1 MSVNSQSAAIFL
13 SYSRAFSHREPITFK
28 ETYHVIFCAAPAQT
42 FFASQCRHSGKM
54 SARALTRSRHFRG
67 RAQAERL
74 DSRETIREKMVAIQ
88 KFPSYVFISR
98 R

>member
-1 MSVNSQSAAIFL
+1 
-13 SYSRAFSHREPITFK
+13 
-28 ETYHVIFCAAPAQT
+28 
-42 FFASQCRHSGKM
+42 M

-88 KFPSYVFISR
+88 KFPLYVFFSR
-98 R
+98 RQGRRETDKVFTMKTLPRETLLPHIFFSKLIVFATIVNFSLEVNGS

>member
-1 MSVNSQSAAIFL
+1 MFSIYALYSLKTVIILTKTANYYQCVAWAVSHLAHKTQTRACSQG
-13 SYSRAFSHREPITFK
+13 
-28 ETYHVIFCAAPAQT
+28 
-42 FFASQCRHSGKM
+42 HSGKM

-88 KFPSYVFISR
+88 KFLSYVFISR